1 MLLNGVDQAD
11 QLLGPALTQAD
22 AFGCCPASNRVEQLR
37 PCPHER
43 PSVVQLRT
51 PEATWEKLAYA
62 IRAIE
67 FSVQSVFPARVN
79 AAGDAW
85 VSNLDNRDGK

>member
-1 MLLNGVDQAD
+1 MLDQTEPLFQDTFLVDA
-11 QLLGPALTQAD
+11 AL
-22 AFGCCPASNRVEQLR
+22 R
-37 PCPHER
+37 
-43 PSVVQLRT
+43 SVVPAAY
-51 PEATWEKLAYA
+51 PEENP
-62 IRAIE
+62 RAIE